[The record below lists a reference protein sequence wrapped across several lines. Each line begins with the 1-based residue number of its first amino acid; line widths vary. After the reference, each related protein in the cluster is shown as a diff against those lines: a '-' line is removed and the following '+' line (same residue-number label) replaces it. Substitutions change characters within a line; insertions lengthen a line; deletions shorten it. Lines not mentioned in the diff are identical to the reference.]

1 MFRNA
6 LATRISFIVLGFPCG
21 SDGKE
26 FACNVGDLGSIT
38 GLGRSPGEGKGNP
51 SQYSGLENPMDRG
64 ARWSKSMGSQR
75 VRHNWI
81 INYSTYLYNYKIYFH
96 IYTDSS
102 LLLVTCLYI
111 KHIKIWAM
119 KPILIEQF
127 PSCKCELNSIHYL
140 PLPIFKQSE
149 FHFNYSKEDTSQF
162 LLF

>member
-1 MFRNA
+1 MNYYCFKV
-6 LATRISFIVLGFPCG
+6 TLGFPDG
-21 SDGKE
+21 SAGKE
-26 FACNVGDLGSIT
+26 SACNVGDLGSIT
-38 GLGRSPGEGKGNP
+38 GLGRFPGGEGMATNSSILAQESP
-51 SQYSGLENPMDRG
+51 WAEEPDGLHF
-64 ARWSKSMGSQR
+64 MGSQR
-75 VRHNWI
+75 VRHNWV

-111 KHIKIWAM
+111 KNIKIWAM